1 MSGPGPTEPPHE
13 PTPGP
18 SAERPHEPPRKPG
31 AGGPGPEQP
40 GHPPGAAGGPAP
52 DRPEAGE
59 RVPDPARPPA
69 ETDAPADASGGAPP
83 PEAPA
88 AVPPPEP
95 ARRLS
100 ALTMVTAPI
109 AYLRNFLVPVVIA
122 LVAGTYS
129 VNPWVLGSTGAAIVA
144 MLVGGLVTWRT
155 FRYQVSADRLE
166 IRRGLI
172 SRSRRSIPLERIRG
186 VDITAT
192 LLHRVLG
199 LAVVRVEA
207 AAGGE
212 ASEEGKLDAVT
223 AAEAERLRRV
233 LLHRRAVL
241 RGESAAPAG
250 APVLAEGAAVAEGAA
265 AGAPGAPAA
274 APAGTA
280 PGDDGDGDADTETYF
295 TMPLSWYFY
304 AVLSLAYLLTPF
316 AALAA
321 VSGVVSQGLGD
332 AAAERSVQDAG
343 ELARDLYLR
352 TSEGGTLLLVL
363 IAVALLLVVLAA
375 MPVFAVVSYAIAHW
389 QFTLRRRGHALVTER
404 GLFTRQSVTLELRR
418 IRGHELWD
426 NPLERLR
433 RVVRLRA
440 VVTGLGQTATRAALL
455 PMGPRATVESVVER
469 ALLPFT
475 GPLLRHPRAALGRRL
490 FRAVA
495 PFAAAAA
502 VAAFTAP
509 TWVAV
514 ALGVLAL
521 LGVPLGVDRYRNLG
535 HGADAHQVS
544 VRSGSLHREQ
554 SVVHREAIIGWK
566 WQQSLFQRRT
576 DLVNLQLAVGA
587 GPGGYTAID
596 ADMAESVAFAEG
608 VTPDMVRPFVVRE
621 PAADPAPPRG

>member
-1 MSGPGPTEPPHE
+1 MSGHPNPGPGPDP
-13 PTPGP
+13 
-18 SAERPHEPPRKPG
+18 EREH
-31 AGGPGPEQP
+31 GPGPEGAP
-40 GHPPGAAGGPAP
+40 APAPAPHGPAAPGAA
-52 DRPEAGE
+52 
-59 RVPDPARPPA
+59 
-69 ETDAPADASGGAPP
+69 APAGADPGADPSADPGADGAPP
-83 PEAPA
+83 APPEDSGAPA
-88 AVPPPEP
+88 PPPEP

-109 AYLRNFLVPVVIA
+109 AYLRNFLVPIAIA
-122 LVAGTYS
+122 LVAGTYNF
-129 VNPWVLGSTGAAIVA
+129 NPWVLGSTGAAVVA

-241 RGESAAPAG
+241 RGESAAQA
-250 APVLAEGAAVAEGAA
+250 APVPAPGADEGEA
-265 AGAPGAPAA
+265 GAPAA
-274 APAGTA
+274 PAGAA
-280 PGDDGDGDADTETYF
+280 PGEDGDADSETYF
-295 TMPLSWYFY
+295 VMPLSWYFY

-321 VSGVVSQGLGD
+321 LTGVVSQGLGD
-332 AAAERSVQDAG
+332 AAAERGFRDAG
-343 ELARDLYLR
+343 VIARDLYLR
-352 TSEGGTLLLVL
+352 TAEGGTLLLVL
-363 IAVALLLVVLAA
+363 LAAAVLLVVLAA

-389 QFTLRRRGHALVTER
+389 QFTLRRRGQALVTER

-433 RVVRLRA
+433 GVVRLRA

-455 PMGPRATVESVVER
+455 PMGPRRTVESVVER
-469 ALLPFT
+469 ALLPFG

-495 PFAAAAA
+495 PFAAAAIA
-502 VAAFTAP
+502 AAFTGP
-509 TWVAV
+509 VWVAAV
-514 ALGVLAL
+514 LGVLAL
-521 LGVPLGVDRYRNLG
+521 LGVPLGIDRYRNLG
-535 HGADAHQVS
+535 HGADDRQVS

-554 SVVHREAIIGWK
+554 AVVQREAIIGWK
-566 WQQSLFQRRT
+566 WSQTLFQRRT
-576 DLVNLQLAVGA
+576 RLVNLQLAVGA

-608 VTPDMVRPFVVRE
+608 VTPEMVRPFVVRE
-621 PAADPAPPRG
+621 PDPGPGAPRG